1 VPSSITEP
9 LHSLAE
15 RWAAVLRPSRR
26 RIAAVLVALAWALAL
41 LLARRGTPRARL
53 GAGGAALASVVA
65 AVAWEVVARR
75 RSRVPQRLLRGAGRR
90 VDAVTV
96 DRALRAL
103 AFVGPDGEI
112 RAAGVSIDLARLH
125 VGRALAQLPSGPIL
139 ESGARLAG
147 RTNAA
152 AGVVALGVV
161 GLVVS
166 RPWSVLEGGD
176 VLLARAGV
184 APIEMTWLDQVEVSA
199 RPPEYLHQTEI
210 HEIAMTALAL
220 PYGTSISVRGEP
232 QHAGRN
238 LLLSDGTTEVP
249 FVEDGAGAVV
259 ARWSLAQSGTL
270 RVVARFGDVVIP
282 QGQALPLT
290 SVPDDAPVVRLD
302 GAPRRVRLV
311 DEGEDIPIKYEA
323 SDDHGLREV
332 HLVLRCGAR
341 EERRVLARLDGE
353 TRTEAGGQILKL
365 RDPFLRKNH
374 AAVEVTVEAKDN
386 DPLSGPKWGSSEAIT
401 VVPPDVGEP
410 EARRLDA
417 LRKLRDALV
426 DTLAWRLDTDP
437 QGSPADRSAFVA
449 EEKRRTGEDEQLLDR
464 TLSDTYA
471 GIRVPA
477 RTRAVLLA
485 QRQTTRKAVD
495 VELRAPGAGTH
506 AEVVKATE
514 RAVLVIDA
522 IVRGLGIRDSRDSA
536 RQLADVA
543 DDLAAGAYGL
553 QSSAEDATSP
563 GARAR
568 NTERM
573 DVSTSVLAAG
583 GRVMMRLG
591 ALGRDLGE
599 IVEADL
605 PRVRRARDARD
616 FGHAELAARDL
627 AARLRQ
633 PDPSFGARGSGGR
646 AGGESGGARGT
657 PGDDE
662 QPPDDVEQAFDEAAS
677 DLERLSSDHAGEMNK
692 MEQALAG
699 ATGEEELNQMREE
712 AKRHAEAIRDAV
724 RSLPAVGMG
733 SDSWTSKGAAARE
746 LAEQTARSLE
756 QGRTEEASQ
765 SGRSAIG
772 SLDDAK
778 RLLQGARSFDD
789 PSGQGER
796 RVEDARRKLESE
808 SKWIANEL
816 RDLRRRAAARARDQL
831 GRGGDEEGQLAD
843 RARELGQKGR
853 DKGSL
858 PQQAIES
865 IEDAER
871 AARQAADAL
880 KEGDADKGLDR
891 QREAQR
897 SLEAAREQLQGE
909 DDGNGSP
916 TTSGSE
922 GKQPSP
928 GHVDVP
934 DDYKGPEA
942 FRRRVVRGL
951 GQAGSGSLRDAVQRY
966 AQGLLR

>member
-1 VPSSITEP
+1 VLSSITEP

-15 RWAAVLRPSRR
+15 RWANVLRPSRR
-26 RIAAVLVALAWALAL
+26 RIAAALVVLAWAFAL

-53 GAGGAALASVVA
+53 CAGAAALASAVA
-65 AVAWEVVARR
+65 AGAWEGIARR
-75 RSRVPQRLLRGAGRR
+75 RARAPQRLLRGAGRR
-90 VDAVTV
+90 VDAARV

-112 RAAGVSIDLARLH
+112 RADGVSIDLARLH

-152 AGVVALGVV
+152 AAIVAVAVV
-161 GLVVS
+161 GLVAT

-184 APIEMTWLDQVEVSA
+184 APIEMTWLDQVELSA
-199 RPPEYLHQTEI
+199 RPPEYLHQSEI

-232 QHAGRN
+232 QHTGRN

-259 ARWSLAQSGTL
+259 ARWSLTQSGTL

-282 QGQALPLT
+282 QAQALPLT

-311 DEGEDIPIKYEA
+311 EEVEDIPIKYEA

-353 TRTEAGGQILKL
+353 TRTDAGGQILKL

-374 AAVEVTVEAKDN
+374 APVEVTVEAKDN
-386 DPLSGPKWGSSEAIT
+386 DPLSGPKWGASEAIT

-417 LRKLRDALV
+417 LRKLRDELV
-426 DTLAWRLDTDP
+426 DTLAWRLEVDP
-437 QGSPADRSAFVA
+437 NANPADRSAFVA
-449 EEKRRTGEDEQLLDR
+449 EEGRRTVEDEQLLDR
-464 TLSDTYA
+464 TLSEAYA

-477 RTRAVLLA
+477 RTRAMLLA
-485 QRQTTRKAVD
+485 QRQNTRKAVD
-495 VELRAPGAGTH
+495 VELRAPGAGSH

-553 QSSAEDATSP
+553 ESSAEDATSP
-563 GARAR
+563 NARAR

-605 PRVRRARDARD
+605 PRVRRARDASD
-616 FGHAELAARDL
+616 FAHAELAARDL

-677 DLERLSSDHAGEMNK
+677 DLEKLSSDHAGEMNK

-699 ATGEEELNQMREE
+699 ATSEEELNQMREE

-765 SGRSAIG
+765 SGRGAIG

-778 RLLQGARSFDD
+778 RLLRGAGSFDD

-796 RVEDARRKLESE
+796 RVEEARRKLESE
-808 SKWIANEL
+808 SKWIADEL
-816 RDLRRRAAARARDQL
+816 RELRKRAAARARDQL
-831 GRGGDEEGQLAD
+831 ERGGGEEGQLAD

-858 PQQAIES
+858 PQQAIDS

-880 KEGDADKGLDR
+880 KEGDADKGLER

-909 DDGNGSP
+909 DEGNGSP

-934 DDYKGPEA
+934 DDYKGPEE

-966 AQGLLR
+966 AEGLLR